1 MSYRRID
8 AVQKYSE
15 FLDLTDEQTEKIRAC
30 CSTIPRIDL
39 LKPLIVADLK
49 SGLYSREGIAQ
60 SYGVTENQVR
70 QIGRLIGVYKERESR
85 MKSGVYSKKDE
96 EK

>member
-1 MSYRRID
+1 MSNRRID
-8 AVQKYSE
+8 AIQKYSE
-15 FLDLTDEQTEKIRAC
+15 FLNLTDEQTEKIRAC
-30 CSTIPRIDL
+30 CATISRIDL

-70 QIGRLIGVYKERESR
+70 QIGRQIGVYKERESR
-85 MKSGVYSKKDE
+85 MKSGVYSEKDE